1 MSRHV
6 TEIEFPVLVEYDYHK
21 GDPGRTSGPP
31 EKCYPAE
38 PAYVEIT
45 SVKVMGVEVTL
56 LQADMERIQQEIE
69 DAITEREEQDERYE
83 RSEVIQENC
92 E

>member
-6 TEIEFPVLVEYDYHK
+6 TEVEFTVIVEYDYHRADD
-21 GDPGRTSGPP
+21 GGR
-31 EKCYPAE
+31 EYPSS

-69 DAITEREEQDERYE
+69 DAITEREKQDERYE
-83 RSEVIQENC
+83 RSEVIQEDC